1 MARLKERNTGSV
13 VNVPDEDEAAVLAL
27 GYYERAEG
35 GKRPADARKA
45 PAKKA
50 ASK

>member
-1 MARLKERNTGSV
+1 MGQLRQRDTGSV

-27 GYYERAEG
+27 GQYE
-35 GKRPADARKA
+35 PVKA

-50 ASK
+50 AAKKSSK

>member
-27 GYYERAEG
+27 GYYERAD
-35 GKRPADARKA
+35 GKKA
-45 PAKKA
+45 PAKAPAKA
-50 ASK
+50 ASKK